1 MEKTTALFFFFLI
14 FAILQADS
22 QNQKMQHSSKELTML
37 SLGDSYTIGERV
49 DEADRFPNQTVLLLH
64 SKGIYFEK
72 PKIIATTGWTTDELL
87 HAIQQENIQQTFDF
101 VTLLIGVNN
110 QYRGRNAEEYRKEF
124 VQLLELAITFSGN
137 KKNHV
142 IVLSIPDWG
151 ATPFAEGSDRR
162 KVAAEIDLFNSIN
175 KEESINRGV
184 HYIDITPISRKVT
197 DDPSLIAADGLHPS
211 GKMYEQW
218 AQLVQEIIARE
229 EK

>member
-1 MEKTTALFFFFLI
+1 MKKTASLFFFFFI
-14 FAILQADS
+14 FTILQADS
-22 QNQKMQHSSKELTML
+22 QTPMMQKNSKELTML

-72 PKIIATTGWTTDELL
+72 PKIIAITGWTTDELI
-87 HAIQQENIQQTFDF
+87 HAIQRENIKQTYDF

-110 QYRGRNAEEYRKEF
+110 QYRGRSAEEYRKEF
-124 VQLLELAITFSGN
+124 VQLLEMAITFSGN

-151 ATPFAEGSDRR
+151 ATPFAEGSDRK

-175 KEESINRGV
+175 KEESLKYGV
-184 HYIDITPISRKVT
+184 HYIDITPITRKVS
-197 DDPSLIAADGLHPS
+197 DDPSLIAEDGLHPS
-211 GKMYEQW
+211 GKMYGKW
-218 AQLVQEIIARE
+218 AVMLGDVI
-229 EK
+229 EKEMR